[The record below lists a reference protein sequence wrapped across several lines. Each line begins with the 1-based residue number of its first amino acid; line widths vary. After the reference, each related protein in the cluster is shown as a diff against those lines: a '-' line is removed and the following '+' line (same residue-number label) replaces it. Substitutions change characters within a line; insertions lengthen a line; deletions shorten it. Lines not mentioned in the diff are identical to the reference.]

1 MRFQMPETL
10 DGLSRD
16 EISKLLEAATSE
28 ATELNSIPD
37 DKITREEIDALHELV
52 GHMDTL
58 AARETEIEKEEL
70 ATVERLA
77 AARARLAPAE
87 EAASEEEAA
96 AAAEEEAAEEEAAE
110 EKELVTASA
119 AKRSFTAKVGK
130 QSKAPAEVKADPPKG
145 ALSLVAAANIG
156 GDFVAGQELDSFS
169 QLAEAFIGRGKS
181 FVSNPGGKKSKGVAV
196 SNPGR
201 FELTSNATRH
211 SVAKLRK
218 ADSEFAITEKMSAED
233 QFDLIQRV
241 AQESRLPGG
250 GLIAAGG
257 WCAPSEQIWSFCELE
272 TMDGLLSIPEM
283 VTRRGGV
290 TWTPGPQLADMLADV
305 NFGFIQT
312 EAQAEAGDV
321 KPCYNVVCPE
331 WDEVRLDA
339 VGFCIKA
346 GLLTNAA
353 YPELIRRVLALGL
366 IAHARTINAT
376 TIARI
381 SAAIGAA
388 VAFAPVEGTEYSST
402 SDLLSAIEL
411 HAIRIRET
419 HAMAENTTVEGV
431 FPIWLKA
438 VIRAELSRRNGVD
451 LLNVTDAMITSW
463 FSTRG
468 VAAQFVRD
476 YQAINSGEA
485 TTPGGTA
492 GWTRLPDEVEFMLYP
507 AGAFV
512 RIGTEVIDL
521 DTVYDTDGLTQN
533 TYTAAFFEEGFGIL
547 NACGTGTKVTVS
559 LDNLSGLTGAA
570 AIGAPEAI
578 AA

>member
-1 MRFQMPETL
+1 MRFKMPETL

-16 EISKLLEAATSE
+16 EISKLLAAVTEE
-28 ATELNSIPD
+28 ATELNALAD
-37 DKITREEIDALHELV
+37 DVITTEQINELHELV
-52 GHMDTL
+52 AHMDTL
-58 AARETEIEKEEL
+58 SGREGELQAEEDAA
-70 ATVERLA
+70 VERLA

-87 EAASEEEAA
+87 EPAVVVEETPADETPADEPAEA
-96 AAAEEEAAEEEAAE
+96 

-119 AKRSFTAKVGK
+119 AKRSFAAKVGG
-130 QSKAPAEVKADPPKG
+130 QSKAPETAKVEPPKG
-145 ALSLVAAANIG
+145 ALSLIAAANIA
-156 GDFVAGQELDSFS
+156 GDFTAGQELDSFA
-169 QLAEAFIGRGKS
+169 QLAEAFVGRGKS
-181 FVSNPGGKKSKGVAV
+181 FVSGGKGGKANKVAID
-196 SNPGR
+196 NPGR
-201 FELTSNATRH
+201 FDLSSNATRH

-218 ADSEFAITEKMSAED
+218 VDSEFTITQNMSAED

-241 AQESRLPGG
+241 AQESRLGKG

-272 TMDGLLSIPEM
+272 TMDGLISIPEM
-283 VTRRGGV
+283 SVKRGGV

-305 NFGFIQT
+305 NFGFLQT

-321 KPCYNVVCPE
+321 KPCYNVVCPDWE
-331 WDEVRLDA
+331 EVRLDA

-346 GLLTNAA
+346 GLLTNSA
-353 YPELIRRVLALGL
+353 YPELVRRVLALGL

-381 SAAIGAA
+381 STMIGAPIT
-388 VAFAPVEGTEYSST
+388 FAPVDGTEYSAT

-411 HAIRIRET
+411 HTIRIRET
-419 HAMAENTTVEGV
+419 HAMAEDATVEGI

-451 LLNVTDAMITSW
+451 LLNVTDGTIRSW
-463 FSTRG
+463 FSERG

-476 YQAINSGEA
+476 YQAINAGAA
-485 TTPGGTA
+485 TTAGGTA
-492 GWTRLPDEVEFMLYP
+492 GWTRLPDKVEFMLYP

-512 RIGTEVIDL
+512 RLGTDVIDL

-547 NACGTGTKVTVS
+547 NACGTGAKVVVG
-559 LDNLSGLTGAA
+559 LDNVSGLTGAA
-570 AIGAPEAI
+570 AIGAP
-578 AA
+578 AAV